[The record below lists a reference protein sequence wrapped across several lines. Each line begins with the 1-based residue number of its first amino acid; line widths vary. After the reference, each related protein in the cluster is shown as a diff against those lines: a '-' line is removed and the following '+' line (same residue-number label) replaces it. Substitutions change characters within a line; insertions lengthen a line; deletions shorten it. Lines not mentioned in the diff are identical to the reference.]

1 MENKFQ
7 HYKNKIYSKNTRYF
21 RLMIKIKTEDIQKSN
36 SWPIVEAKKILKERK
51 KYIDKKGKIILQTGY
66 GPSGLPHIGTF
77 GEVART
83 SMVVNALNYLTDL
96 PKEIITFSDDLDGLR
111 KVPDNVP
118 NKDVLNKN
126 LHKPLTNIPD
136 PFEKFKSFGE
146 HNNEMLKKFLDK
158 FKFEYKFMSS
168 TNLYKSG
175 FFNSTLKKILDNY
188 EGIMNIIIP
197 TLGKER
203 QKTYSPFLPICNETG
218 KVLEIPIIEIDKKNS
233 SLVFDNNGKKLKAS
247 ILDGNCKLQWKVDW
261 AMRWYTLDVDFEMY
275 GKDLIESAILS
286 SKIIKLLGKNNPSG
300 FAYELFLDD
309 KGEKISKSKG
319 NGVTIEEWLKYAS
332 PESLSLFMYQNPKRA
347 KKLYKEIVPKAVD
360 EYLDLIEKSKKQDAR
375 ELLLNPLWHVHNGN
389 IPSEDNIMSFSMLL
403 NLVET
408 SNASSEE
415 ILWKFVKNYKT
426 NVTKNNFPIFN
437 NLIKYSIKYF
447 NDVVKQNKKYKKPN
461 SLEMKALLDLI
472 SKLESCSDNMK
483 PEDIQTEI
491 YTVGKNNGYK
501 ENLRE
506 WFKLIYE
513 VVFGVEN
520 GPRLGFFISF
530 FGRKEMISLIKEKIN

>member
-233 SLVFDNNGKKLKAS
+233 SLIFDNNGKKLKAS

-261 AMRWYTLDVDFEMY
+261 AMRWFTLDVDFEMY

-319 NGVTIEEWLKYAS
+319 NGVTIEEWLNYAS

-375 ELLLNPLWHVHNGN
+375 ELLLNPLWHVHNGK

-426 NVTKNNFPIFN
+426 NVAKNNFPIFN

-447 NDVVKQNKKYKKPN
+447 NDVVKQNKIYKKPN

-472 SKLESCSDNMK
+472 TKLENCPDNMK

>member
-233 SLVFDNNGKKLKAS
+233 SLIFDNNGKKLKAS

-319 NGVTIEEWLKYAS
+319 NGVTIEEWLNYAS

-375 ELLLNPLWHVHNGN
+375 ELLLNPLWHVHNGK

-426 NVTKNNFPIFN
+426 NVAKNNFPIFN

-472 SKLESCSDNMK
+472 SKLETCPDNMK